1 MKYILL
7 SMSLALLSIAACR
20 KDDTPPTTPP
30 KEIPPPSVY
39 VPIFLPGDTSKGAAY
54 ALKLGKEWKAH
65 VYCSDMYNDPSKL
78 KIQFFTQT
86 SAGYYR
92 ELLLFGLV
100 AKSNAPGHYSLMP
113 NDASQTPYTNTQAI
127 PGYGTLESDGDVIG
141 DIYSLDTTD
150 TKNQLV
156 VTKLDLPNKRVEGTF
171 HVSFKIIPPRSNPAN
186 PMKVTFSEGRFWAAI
201 RN

>member
-1 MKYILL
+1 MNYILL

-65 VYCSDMYNDPSKL
+65 VYCSDMYNDPARL
-78 KIQFFTQT
+78 KIQFFTVT
-86 SAGYYR
+86 ASGDNR
-92 ELLLFGLV
+92 ENLKFSLV
-100 AKSNAPGHYSLMP
+100 TKSNAPGVYDLAAAYNNYFS
-113 NDASQTPYTNTQAI
+113 DTQVG
-127 PGYGTLESDGDVIG
+127 PGYVTLESDGDVIG

-201 RN
+201 RD